1 VEQQCGEL
9 HFLIIFLLA
18 VESLQNPC
26 MAVPPMGLV
35 TVTDVFVDQ
44 LLRRLPAV
52 TGKPRHAHPKA
63 EQLLLMPAERNATVE
78 RRAGNCRCR
87 TYIVPLWV
95 SGPVRIPGPCLQLQL
110 QLRSSRR
117 GPGSTFQQIVRSS
130 RARAWYRTACST
142 GTATATATAG
152 PYGTSWGPTVGPILR
167 QSGSSYCS

>member
-1 VEQQCGEL
+1 
-9 HFLIIFLLA
+9 
-18 VESLQNPC
+18 

-95 SGPVRIPGPCLQLQL
+95 SGPVLVPSIEPPIP
-110 QLRSSRR
+110 
-117 GPGSTFQQIVRSS
+117 
-130 RARAWYRTACST
+130 Y
-142 GTATATATAG
+142 
-152 PYGTSWGPTVGPILR
+152 PYYL
-167 QSGSSYCS
+167 